1 MNGPAALPATTIST
15 ADHAALQKAV
25 KYLEGRNFAAR
36 LADYA
41 GVPIHRVLG
50 FLPKA
55 FNKQLSG
62 AVRSAVMKGLEVA
75 VDTLDEKPPRS
86 PSTGFS
92 SFLAGVTGG
101 VSGLFGFGALA
112 VELPLTTTLMLRAI
126 AEIAQHQGE
135 DLSTLEAR
143 LACLEV
149 FAYGAS
155 TADLKSLYHKRRV
168 RSGTS
173 DRKSGTGINKS
184 ASAHDFPKFVTVGA
198 AREDE
203 LRKVGTSRNEDNV
216 DVGYYA
222 ARALISKYT
231 HDIAA
236 LALERGAIDAS
247 APVVA
252 SLVSEIVS
260 RFGLVV
266 SDKVAAGALPIIGAV
281 GGATVNIVFMDH
293 FQRVAH
299 AHFTLRRLERI
310 YGSSHIKQR
319 YAELSA
325 P

>member
-1 MNGPAALPATTIST
+1 MSDQVALAPTIAP
-15 ADHAALQKAV
+15 ADHADLKTAV

-41 GVPIHRVLG
+41 GVPVNRVLG
-50 FLPKA
+50 VLPKA
-55 FNKQLSG
+55 VNRQLAG
-62 AVRSAVMKGLEVA
+62 MVRSAVMKGLEVA
-75 VDTLDEKPPRS
+75 VDTLDDKPPRS
-86 PSTGFS
+86 PAMGFS

-112 VELPLTTTLMLRAI
+112 FELPLTTTLMLRAI

-135 DLSTLEAR
+135 DLSTLESR

-149 FAYGAS
+149 FAYGA
-155 TADLKSLYHKRRV
+155 KR
-168 RSGTS
+168 T
-173 DRKSGTGINKS
+173 
-184 ASAHDFPKFVTVGA
+184 
-198 AREDE
+198 DE
-203 LRKVGTSRNEDNV
+203 NL

-222 ARALISKYT
+222 ARTLISKYT

-266 SDKVAAGALPIIGAV
+266 SDKVAAGALPILGAV

-299 AHFTLRRLERI
+299 AHFTLRRLERT
-310 YGSSHIKQR
+310 YGSSRIKER
-319 YAELSA
+319 YAELAS
-325 P
+325 

>member
-1 MNGPAALPATTIST
+1 MNGPIALATTISP
-15 ADHAALQKAV
+15 ADHAALKNAA
-25 KYLEGRNFAAR
+25 KTLEGRNFAAR

-41 GVPIHRVLG
+41 GVPVNRVLG

-55 FNKQLSG
+55 LNKQLSG
-62 AVRSAVMKGLEVA
+62 AVRTAVMKGLEVA
-75 VDTLDEKPPRS
+75 VDTLDEKPPRT
-86 PSTGFS
+86 PATGFS

-149 FAYGAS
+149 FAYGA
-155 TADLKSLYHKRRV
+155 K
-168 RSGTS
+168 
-173 DRKSGTGINKS
+173 
-184 ASAHDFPKFVTVGA
+184 
-198 AREDE
+198 
-203 LRKVGTSRNEDNV
+203 RNEDNL

-299 AHFTLRRLERI
+299 AHFTLRRLERT
-310 YGSSHIKQR
+310 YGSARIRER
-319 YAELSA
+319 YAELSPPKSNA
-325 P
+325 VS

>member
-1 MNGPAALPATTIST
+1 MSDQTALAPSIAS
-15 ADHAALQKAV
+15 ADHAALKNAV
-25 KYLEGRNFAAR
+25 RYLEGRNFAAR

-41 GVPIHRVLG
+41 GVPVNRVLG
-50 FLPKA
+50 VLPKA
-55 FNKQLSG
+55 VNKQLSG
-62 AVRSAVMKGLEVA
+62 MVRSAVMKGLEVA
-75 VDTLDEKPPRS
+75 VDTLDDKPPRS
-86 PSTGFS
+86 PAMGFS

-101 VSGLFGFGALA
+101 VSGFFGFGALA
-112 VELPLTTTLMLRAI
+112 FELPLTTTLMLRAI

-149 FAYGAS
+149 FAYGA
-155 TADLKSLYHKRRV
+155 KR
-168 RSGTS
+168 T
-173 DRKSGTGINKS
+173 
-184 ASAHDFPKFVTVGA
+184 
-198 AREDE
+198 DE
-203 LRKVGTSRNEDNV
+203 NL

-222 ARALISKYT
+222 ARALISKYS

-266 SDKVAAGALPIIGAV
+266 SDKVAAGALPILGAV

-299 AHFTLRRLERI
+299 AHFTLRRLERT
-310 YGSSHIKQR
+310 YGSAHIKER
-319 YAELSA
+319 YAELA
-325 P
+325 PPKSNAVS

>member
-1 MNGPAALPATTIST
+1 MNGQTALAPSIAT
-15 ADHAALQKAV
+15 ADHAALKNAV
-25 KYLEGRNFAAR
+25 RYLEGRNFAAR

-41 GVPIHRVLG
+41 GVPVNRVLG
-50 FLPKA
+50 VLPKA
-55 FNKQLSG
+55 VNKQLAG
-62 AVRSAVMKGLEVA
+62 MVRGAVMKGLEVA
-75 VDTLDEKPPRS
+75 VDTLDDKPPRS
-86 PSTGFS
+86 PAMGFS

-112 VELPLTTTLMLRAI
+112 FELPLTTTLMLRAI

-149 FAYGAS
+149 FAYGS
-155 TADLKSLYHKRRV
+155 KR
-168 RSGTS
+168 T
-173 DRKSGTGINKS
+173 
-184 ASAHDFPKFVTVGA
+184 
-198 AREDE
+198 DE
-203 LRKVGTSRNEDNV
+203 NL

-222 ARALISKYT
+222 ARALISKYS

-252 SLVSEIVS
+252 SLVGEIVS

-266 SDKVAAGALPIIGAV
+266 SDKVAAGALPILGAV

-299 AHFTLRRLERI
+299 AHFTLRRLERT
-310 YGSSHIKQR
+310 YGSSHIKER
-319 YAELSA
+319 YAELA
-325 P
+325 PPKANAVS

>member
-1 MNGPAALPATTIST
+1 MNGQTALAPSIAT
-15 ADHAALQKAV
+15 ADHAALKNAV

-41 GVPIHRVLG
+41 GVPVNRVLG
-50 FLPKA
+50 VLPKA
-55 FNKQLSG
+55 VNKQLAG
-62 AVRSAVMKGLEVA
+62 MVRGAVMKGLEVA
-75 VDTLDEKPPRS
+75 VDTLDDKPPRS
-86 PSTGFS
+86 PAMGFS

-112 VELPLTTTLMLRAI
+112 FELPLTTTLMLRAI

-149 FAYGAS
+149 FAYGS
-155 TADLKSLYHKRRV
+155 KR
-168 RSGTS
+168 T
-173 DRKSGTGINKS
+173 
-184 ASAHDFPKFVTVGA
+184 
-198 AREDE
+198 DE
-203 LRKVGTSRNEDNV
+203 NL

-222 ARALISKYT
+222 ARALISKYS

-252 SLVSEIVS
+252 SLVGEIVS

-266 SDKVAAGALPIIGAV
+266 SDKVAAGALPILGAV

-299 AHFTLRRLERI
+299 AHFTLRRLERT
-310 YGSSHIKQR
+310 YGSAHIKER
-319 YAELSA
+319 YAELA
-325 P
+325 PPKANAVS

>member
-1 MNGPAALPATTIST
+1 MNGPAAPAPTISP
-15 ADHAALQKAV
+15 ADRAALQNAV
-25 KYLEGRNFAAR
+25 KYLESRNFAAR

-41 GVPIHRVLG
+41 GVPVNRVLG

-55 FNKQLSG
+55 LNKQLSG
-62 AVRSAVMKGLEVA
+62 AVRAAVMNGLEVA

-86 PSTGFS
+86 PATGFS

-149 FAYGAS
+149 FAYGS
-155 TADLKSLYHKRRV
+155 K
-168 RSGTS
+168 
-173 DRKSGTGINKS
+173 
-184 ASAHDFPKFVTVGA
+184 
-198 AREDE
+198 
-203 LRKVGTSRNEDNV
+203 RNEENL

-310 YGSSHIKQR
+310 YGSSHIKER
-319 YAELSA
+319 YAQLA
-325 P
+325 AR

>member
-1 MNGPAALPATTIST
+1 MSGQTALAPSIAP
-15 ADHAALQKAV
+15 ADHAALKNAV
-25 KYLEGRNFAAR
+25 RYLEGRNFAAK

-41 GVPIHRVLG
+41 GVPVNRVLG
-50 FLPKA
+50 VLPKA
-55 FNKQLSG
+55 VNKQLSG
-62 AVRSAVMKGLEVA
+62 MVRSAVMKGLEVA
-75 VDTLDEKPPRS
+75 VDTLDDKPPRS
-86 PSTGFS
+86 PAMGFS

-112 VELPLTTTLMLRAI
+112 FELPLTTTLMLRAI

-135 DLSTLEAR
+135 DLTTLEAR

-149 FAYGAS
+149 FAYGA
-155 TADLKSLYHKRRV
+155 KR
-168 RSGTS
+168 T
-173 DRKSGTGINKS
+173 
-184 ASAHDFPKFVTVGA
+184 
-198 AREDE
+198 DE
-203 LRKVGTSRNEDNV
+203 NL

-222 ARALISKYT
+222 ARALISKYS

-266 SDKVAAGALPIIGAV
+266 SDKVAAGALPILGAV

-299 AHFTLRRLERI
+299 AHFTLRRLERT
-310 YGSSHIKQR
+310 YGGSHIKQR
-319 YAELSA
+319 YAELAA
-325 P
+325 PKPHAVS

>member
-1 MNGPAALPATTIST
+1 MRTQAVIATTID
-15 ADHAALQKAV
+15 AGDHAALKKAV

-41 GVPIHRVLG
+41 GVPVNRVLG
-50 FLPKA
+50 VLPKA
-55 FNKQLSG
+55 INRQLSG
-62 AVRSAVMKGLEVA
+62 LVRNAVLKGLEVA
-75 VDTLDEKPPRS
+75 VDTLEERPPRS
-86 PSTGFS
+86 PAMGFS

-112 VELPLTTTLMLRAI
+112 IELPLTTTLMLRAI

-149 FAYGAS
+149 FAYGA
-155 TADLKSLYHKRRV
+155 K
-168 RSGTS
+168 
-173 DRKSGTGINKS
+173 
-184 ASAHDFPKFVTVGA
+184 P
-198 AREDE
+198 
-203 LRKVGTSRNEDNV
+203 NEGNL

-222 ARALISKYT
+222 ARALIGKYT

-236 LALERGAIDAS
+236 LALERGAVDAS

-252 SLVSEIVS
+252 GLVGEIVS

-266 SDKVAAGALPIIGAV
+266 SDKVAAGALPILGAV

-299 AHFTLRRLERI
+299 AHFTLRRLERT
-310 YGSSHIKQR
+310 YGSSHVRAR
-319 YAELSA
+319 YAELA
-325 P
+325 ALK